1 MWHFKTYNKHIIK
14 KLQSRVLSL
23 DDNED
28 IGFEIREILRLLYIL
43 KHNIKDIPNKKKRPP
58 VDGGGVL
65 QMSLSL

>member
-23 DDNED
+23 DDNENMD
-28 IGFEIREILRLLYIL
+28 YEIKEILRLLYIL
-43 KHNIKDIPNKKKRPP
+43 KHSRKRKPP
-58 VDGGGVL
+58 VDGGGLL